1 MTQQKLFVIKK
12 IQRLSSN
19 SKKNPCFLFD
29 DNKKTIDI
37 NQVLKKLPNNSNII
51 FRNYHLNNKIKLELA
66 KEYKKNTQKFSH
78 NFIVGKDFNLA
89 NKISAHGIH
98 FSDNDLKNNSLKI
111 LIYRRF
117 FGNKNF
123 FFSLAIHNLKSLN
136 FCKILQPD
144 CLFIS
149 PIFATTS
156 HHDSRFLGFYNFIK
170 FRHIICKKFKINIQK
185 IAPLGGINLQ
195 NLRRLNN
202 IKIAKFGAI
211 DFFND
216 L

>member
-1 MTQQKLFVIKK
+1 M
-12 IQRLSSN
+12 
-19 SKKNPCFLFD
+19 FD

>member
-19 SKKNPCFLFD
+19 SKKNPCFLFND
-29 DNKKTIDI
+29 SKKIVDI
-37 NQVLKKLPNNSNII
+37 NQVLKKLPKNSNII
-51 FRNYHLNNKIKLELA
+51 FRNYQLNNKIKLELA
-66 KEYKKNTQKFSH
+66 KDFKKNTQKFSH
-78 NFIVGKDFNLA
+78 NFIVGKDFILA
-89 NKISAHGIH
+89 NKISAHGVH
-98 FSDNDLKNNSLKI
+98 FSDNDLKNNCLKI

-117 FGNKNF
+117 FGKKKL
-123 FFSLAIHNLKSLN
+123 FFSFAIHNLKSLN

-149 PIFATTS
+149 PVFATTS
-156 HHDSRFLGFYNFIK
+156 HQNSKFLGFYNFIK
-170 FRHIICKKFKINIQK
+170 FRRIINKKFKIDLLN

-211 DFFND
+211 DFFSD

>member
-1 MTQQKLFVIKK
+1 M
-12 IQRLSSN
+12 
-19 SKKNPCFLFD
+19 FD

-117 FGNKNF
+117 FGNKNL